1 MAFPTKAEIEAKSV
15 GLLREHWPSIIILIL
30 TWYGWLVD
38 DDYMGHVVQAVGAA
52 GVIVLLSLFKL
63 QKYID
68 LYLRHVFM
76 LHRCSRNNRH
86 SAYR

>member
-15 GLLREHWPSIIILIL
+15 SLLREHWPSIIILIL

-52 GVIVLLSLFKL
+52 GVIVCCHFLNCKKIYGFIS
-63 QKYID
+63 QAC
-68 LYLRHVFM
+68 LYA
-76 LHRCSRNNRH
+76 S
-86 SAYR
+86 